1 MTPDTGIRQVSPTID
16 GVRADHTARYRWA
29 KDYVRNRTVVD
40 YGCGIGYG
48 SFMLAEVAASA
59 QGVEIDPVAWQYAM
73 DHYSATGADFV
84 NADIMTYKPGSA
96 VAVAFEVIEH
106 IERPDVFLADL
117 NADTLL
123 ASVPNEHVF
132 PFDPRIKHHHRHY
145 TPEQFEQLLND
156 CGWEVVEWWAQAG
169 PESEPEAN
177 TQGRTQIAVAQ
188 RAGCPQGGTWRS
200 LPPPSQ
206 IRYVVP
212 EKWRHPTGKEPK
224 SVHLVGLGPS
234 KYALTE
240 LMLQHD
246 YAPPWD
252 ELWTINTGIRM
263 FPQADVAWIMDDVY
277 DYATKHPAYGAE
289 MRNFAGKIIGQTTI
303 PNDGS
308 IAFADYPLTD
318 VLNFWGGS
326 AANWVHTISVGY
338 TLAYA
343 GFIGVDRLFLTG
355 IDCSWPNRPDL
366 SEAGNAV
373 VCYWIGR
380 LESIG
385 VEVIISGESALN
397 QTSQRGRY
405 EWRQFYGYLRQP
417 A

>member
-48 SFMLAEVAASA
+48 SFMLAEVAAST

-84 NADIMTYKPGSA
+84 NADIMTFRPASA

-106 IERPDVFLADL
+106 IEAPDLFLADL

-123 ASVPNEHVF
+123 VSVPNEHVF
-132 PFDPRIKHHHRHY
+132 PFDLRIKHHLRHY

-156 CGWEVVEWWAQAG
+156 CGWEVTEWWAQEG
-169 PESEPEAN
+169 PESEVEPN
-177 TQGRTQIAVAQ
+177 IQGRTQIAVAK
-188 RAGCPQGGTWRS
+188 RTASPQGGTWQA

-212 EKWRHPTGKEPK
+212 RVWQHPTGRQPK

-263 FPQADVAWIMDDVY
+263 FPHADVAWIMDDVY

-308 IAFADYPLTD
+308 IPFHEYPLRE
-318 VLNFWGGS
+318 VLEALGPES
-326 AANWVHTISVGY
+326 ANWLHTISVGY
-338 TLAYA
+338 ILAYA
-343 GFIGVDRLFLTG
+343 RFLRVERLFMTG

-366 SEAGNAV
+366 SEAGNAIV
-373 VCYWIGR
+373 AHWHGR
-380 LESIG
+380 LVESG
-385 VEVIISGESALN
+385 CEVLISGESAFN
-397 QTSQRGRY
+397 QTSQRGHY
-405 EWRQFYGYLRQP
+405 GFKKYYGYLRQP